1 MNDLL
6 DLTIFSPP
14 GCGISHKASVL
25 ILSLEF
31 SLSLNFTG
39 NRTMKRTIFPQS
51 KKKKMRNFLG
61 PTIEGVPTI
70 KHSTRRVIKVKA

>member
-1 MNDLL
+1 MNDIL

-14 GCGISHKASVL
+14 GCGISHKASIL

-31 SLSLNFTG
+31 SLSLNFTE

-51 KKKKMRNFLG
+51 KKKKKKNEELSRSHYRKSAYNK
-61 PTIEGVPTI
+61 T
-70 KHSTRRVIKVKA
+70 